1 MLLQWPKS
9 LSWALQGKT
18 KKQNKKMAVT
28 IPPRQKGQLF
38 RVLLPQKASVRSMP
52 LACHTGLGGRS
63 EAGSVHMDLRGHCL
77 THLLGMQLKRAHRTV
92 LRSWQCCASF
102 FFFLCNLFQSPRTEV
117 FWVFFNF
124 SKVFIYLR
132 LAVLGLCC
140 CAGFSLV
147 AVRGLLVA
155 VASLVWS
162 VGLQASVVAVHGL
175 SS

>member
-102 FFFLCNLFQSPRTEV
+102 FFFFYVICFRVQGQRFFGFFLTFQ
-117 FWVFFNF
+117 
-124 SKVFIYLR
+124 KYLFIY
-132 LAVLGLCC
+132 VWLC
-140 CAGFSLV
+140 
-147 AVRGLLVA
+147 
-155 VASLVWS
+155 
-162 VGLQASVVAVHGL
+162 
-175 SS
+175 